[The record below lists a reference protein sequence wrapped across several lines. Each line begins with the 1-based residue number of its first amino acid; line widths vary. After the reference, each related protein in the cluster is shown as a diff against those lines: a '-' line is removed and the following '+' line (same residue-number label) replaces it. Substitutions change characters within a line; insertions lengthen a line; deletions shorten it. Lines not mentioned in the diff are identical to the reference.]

1 MQFVVSSKTLL
12 SHIQTLMG
20 VIQGGNNSVPILQD
34 FLFQTNP
41 EGGLKVTASDLE
53 TTVIAVIPEVSIKTE
68 GQVAIPARFLVD
80 ILKTFA
86 DVPLSI
92 TVDPATHGINIHSDS
107 GKYKTAGHDA
117 EEFPSLPEFNSKGS
131 FAVEALTFNNAVAKT
146 IFAAGNDELRPVM
159 SGVLLQASPDSANFV
174 ATDAH
179 KLVLYKR
186 FDIKG
191 DSSFE
196 LILNKRPLNLLK
208 NILGNSEESLS
219 IEYSDK
225 NVRFSFGH
233 YVVYSRL
240 IEGKYPAYEAV
251 IPKENPNVLTIDR
264 HALLNG
270 LKRVSIFSNKATY
283 LVRLK
288 LAGNHLEIIAED
300 LDFSNSA
307 KEELNCQY
315 SGEDME
321 IGFNSRFLIEMLSNM
336 DQESVTLKMST
347 PSRPGILSPSEYQQ
361 DIEEIT
367 MLMMPIMVN

>member
-41 EGGLKVTASDLE
+41 GGGLKVTASDLE
-53 TTVIAVIPEVSIKTE
+53 TTVIAVIPEVSVKTE

-92 TVDPATHGINIHSDS
+92 AVDLATHGINIHSDS

-159 SGVLLQASPDSANFV
+159 SGVLLQVSPESANFV

-208 NILGNSEESLS
+208 NILGNSEESLA
-219 IEYSDK
+219 IDYSDK
-225 NVRFSFGH
+225 NVRFSFGN

-251 IPKENPNVLTIDR
+251 IPKENPNVLAIDR

-288 LAGNHLEIIAED
+288 LAGNQLEIIAED

-307 KEELNCQY
+307 KEELQCQY

-347 PSRPGILSPSEYQQ
+347 PSRPGILSPSDYQQ

>member
-12 SHIQTLMG
+12 NHIQTLMG
-20 VIQGGNNSVPILQD
+20 VIQGGNSSVPILQD
-34 FLFQTNP
+34 FLFQSTEN
-41 EGGLKVTASDLE
+41 GGLKVTASDLE
-53 TTVIAVIPEVSIKTE
+53 TTVIANIPEVSLKSE

-92 TVDPATHGINIHSDS
+92 TVDPNTNGINIHSDS

-117 EEFPSLPEFNSKGS
+117 TEYPSLPEFQRRGS
-131 FAVEALTFNNAVAKT
+131 FTVEALTFNNGVAKT

-159 SGVLLQASPDSANFV
+159 SGVLLQASPYSANFV

-179 KLVLYKR
+179 KLVCYKR
-186 FDIKG
+186 FDIKC

-208 NILGNSEESLS
+208 NILGNSEEPLS

-225 NVRFSFGH
+225 NIRFSFGH

-240 IEGKYPAYEAV
+240 IEGKYPAYETI

-283 LVRLK
+283 LVRFK

-307 KEELNCQY
+307 KEELHCQY

-347 PSRPGILSPSEYQQ
+347 TSRPGILAPSEYQQ

-367 MLMMPIMVN
+367 MLMMPIMTH

>member
-1 MQFVVSSKTLL
+1 
-12 SHIQTLMG
+12 
-20 VIQGGNNSVPILQD
+20 LQD
-34 FLFQTNP
+34 FLFQSTEN
-41 EGGLKVTASDLE
+41 GGLKVTASDLE
-53 TTVIAVIPEVSIKTE
+53 TTVIANIPEVSLKSE

-92 TVDPATHGINIHSDS
+92 TVDPNTNGINIHSDS

-117 EEFPSLPEFNSKGS
+117 AEYPSLPEFQRRGS
-131 FAVEALTFNNAVAKT
+131 FTVEALTFNNGVAKT

-179 KLVLYKR
+179 KLVCYKR
-186 FDIKG
+186 FDIKC

-208 NILGNSEESLS
+208 NILGNSEEPLS

-225 NVRFSFGH
+225 NIRFSFGH

-240 IEGKYPAYEAV
+240 IEGKYPAYETI

-283 LVRLK
+283 LVRFK

-307 KEELNCQY
+307 KEELHCQY

-347 PSRPGILSPSEYQQ
+347 TSRPGILAPSEYQQ

-367 MLMMPIMVN
+367 MLMMPIMTH